1 MDSARLLTRGS
12 PAGMVANLSRF
23 HLAHGF
29 YTGVINDTK
38 NTLPLIGQVLYELG
52 SRSARLSFVAPGS
65 NCDSPE
71 LPALLEGLATQAGR
85 RWGAFHVLGELEEI
99 CPAFESMRR
108 AGFSVYA
115 WQRVWRLQTGGQA
128 NGSTAGRW
136 QPVQEEDEWAVRSLF
151 QNLVPPLAQSAEP
164 LTIRRQ
170 SGLVYRQG
178 SEIMAYVQGIFGPL
192 GIYLYPL
199 IHPDIEDALNLIKT
213 LPSALVPLLGRP
225 VYLAVR
231 SYQAWLETTLT
242 DLDSQSSPR
251 QALMVKHLAHAQR
264 VPLTA
269 RLVQIEGRQ
278 VEPAKSVAH
287 NASQTHLP

>member
-12 PAGMVANLSRF
+12 PAGVVANLSLLHPTR
-23 HLAHGF
+23 GF

-38 NTLPLIGQVLYELG
+38 NTLPLIGQVVYEFG
-52 SRSARLSFVAPGS
+52 SRSARLSFVAPGDS
-65 NCDSPE
+65 CDSPE
-71 LPALLEGLATQAGR
+71 LPALLEGLASQAGE
-85 RWGAFHVLGELEEI
+85 WGAFHVLGELEEI

-115 WQRVWRLQTGGQA
+115 WQRVWQLPTGSQA

-164 LTIRRQ
+164 LTIHRQ
-170 SGLVYRQG
+170 TGLVYRQG
-178 SEIMAYVQGIFGPL
+178 TEIMAYIQGIFGPR

-199 IHPDIEDALNLIKT
+199 IHPDIDDALNLIRT
-213 LPSALVPLLGRP
+213 LPSALVPMLGRP
-225 VYLAVR
+225 IYLAVR

-242 DLDSQSSPR
+242 DLDAQSSPR
-251 QALMVKHLAHAQR
+251 QALMVKHLVHAQR

-278 VEPAKSVAH
+278 VEPAKSLAN
-287 NASQTHLP
+287 NASQSHLP

>member
-12 PAGMVANLSRF
+12 PAGMVANLSLL
-23 HLAHGF
+23 HLAHSF

-115 WQRVWRLQTGGQA
+115 WQRVWRLPVGSQA

-178 SEIMAYVQGIFGPL
+178 SEIMAYVQGIFGPR

-199 IHPDIEDALNLIKT
+199 IHPDIEDAVNLIKT

-242 DLDSQSSPR
+242 NMDAKSSPR

-278 VEPAKSVAH
+278 IEPAKSIAH
-287 NASQTHLP
+287 NASQSHMP